1 MLKNEIRAKYDQA
14 IIESTNYEIEIN
26 DLNDDTDF
34 IDDLYFDS
42 LSIVSLIAILEET
55 FNITIPDE
63 FLIMENIRNY
73 KILFEKI
80 IDLVM
85 KNE

>member
-1 MLKNEIRAKYDQA
+1 MKKIFFT
-14 IIESTNYEIEIN
+14 IICSV
-26 DLNDDTDF
+26 L
-34 IDDLYFDS
+34 
-42 LSIVSLIAILEET
+42 LIICSFGVFVPQKANAEET